1 MCGIV
6 GLIGEPD
13 RDRAAQRVRRMSD
26 AIARRGPDDEGF
38 EAWDG
43 AALGHRRLSIYDLS
57 PAGHQP
63 MVATDRSTAI
73 VFNGSIYNF
82 RELRRELET
91 GQHKFTSNTDTE
103 VLLKGYCQWGVR
115 SLVERLRGM
124 FAFAIWDDRLKKA
137 FLVRDRLGVKP
148 LVYTVRDGSLAFA
161 SSVRALRAAG
171 LAGEID
177 PEAMAEYLEFGYVTE
192 ERAIYRGV
200 SKAPQASILEFSGG
214 QVREHKYWSLPE
226 VRMANAPTFEEA
238 VEETEGLFL
247 KAVKQRLFADVPV
260 GSLLSGGVDSSLV
273 CWAIARLGGDITAFT
288 VGTPGDPMDETTDAV
303 ETARQLGIQHRVLPA
318 GPEDS
323 VALDEMVSAYGE
335 PFACASALG
344 MLKLSRAMKN
354 SVTVM
359 LTGDGG
365 DDVFLGYPEHLY
377 LWTSQQLARRLPA
390 PAASLWRAARG
401 MIPTAGVLRR
411 GVHFLDYS
419 TGGLGALTCG
429 REGLPEFYS
438 DGLLGERLRR
448 ASIGARQ
455 IPWSHASAR
464 RVLAEFL
471 AFDYETR
478 FVGEYLTKVDGASMH
493 YALEAR
499 SPFLDQD
506 LWEFAAAL
514 PYPIRLRGRVLKAIL
529 RELARRRIGPRV
541 AEGKKRG
548 FGIPVQ
554 RWLAGRWSGHAEEQ
568 FRESILAR
576 EGWIDSAAVMRLL
589 EKSRRTGRA
598 PNRLWYLFVLEKW
611 MQHQRNGC

>member
-13 RDRAAQRVRRMSD
+13 RDLAGQLVQRMSD
-26 AIARRGPDDEGF
+26 AISRRGPDDEGF

-63 MVATDRSTAI
+63 MVSTDRATAI
-73 VFNGSIYNF
+73 VFNGSIFNF
-82 RELRRELET
+82 PELRRELEANH
-91 GQHKFTSNTDTE
+91 HKFSSNTDTE

-115 SLVERLRGM
+115 ALVGRLRGM
-124 FAFAIWDDRLKKA
+124 FAFAIWDDRLQKLS
-137 FLVRDRLGVKP
+137 LVRDRLGVKP
-148 LVYTVRDGSLAFA
+148 LVYTLRDGRLAFA

-171 LAGEID
+171 LAGDID
-177 PEAMAEYLEFGYVTE
+177 PQAMAEYLEFGYVTE
-192 ERAIYRGV
+192 ERTIYRHV
-200 SKAPQASILEFSGG
+200 AKVPQAAILEFCAG
-214 QVREHKYWSLPE
+214 QIREHKYWSLPE
-226 VRMANAPTFEEA
+226 ANTANPPSFEEA
-238 VEETEGLFL
+238 VEETERLFL
-247 KAVKQRLFADVPV
+247 QAVKRRLFADVPV

-273 CWAIARLGGDITAFT
+273 CWAIASLGGDITAFT
-288 VGTPGDPMDETTDAV
+288 VGTPGDPWDETPDALQ
-303 ETARQLGIQHRVLPA
+303 TARQLGIEHRVLSA
-318 GPEDS
+318 GPEDTAA
-323 VALDEMVSAYGE
+323 VDEMVSAYGE

-377 LWTSQQLARRLPA
+377 LWTSQQLAQRLPS
-390 PAASLWRAARG
+390 PAASLWYAARG
-401 MIPTAGVLRR
+401 VVPKVGVLRR

-429 REGLPEFYS
+429 REGLPQYYA
-438 DGLLGERLRR
+438 DGLLGERLRG
-448 ASIGARQ
+448 ATISARQ
-455 IPWSHASAR
+455 IPWSLDSAR
-464 RVLAEFL
+464 RVLTEFL
-471 AFDYETR
+471 TFDHGTR

-506 LWEFAAAL
+506 LWEFAATL
-514 PYPIRLRGRVLKAIL
+514 PYPVRLRGRVLKAVL
-529 RELARRRIGPRV
+529 RQLARRRIGPRV

-554 RWLAGRWSGHAEEQ
+554 RWIAGRWSGHVEEQ
-568 FRESILAR
+568 FRDSVLVK
-576 EGWIDSAAVMRLL
+576 EGWIDGEAVLRLL
-589 EKSRRTGRA
+589 RKSKSAGWA
-598 PNRLWYLFVLEKW
+598 PNRLWYLFVLEAWLKK
-611 MQHQRNGC
+611 QLRPE